1 MCLGHSH
8 MVSPSLLHPILVRQ
22 RSWVEHTCVACSWLV
37 RHQTKGSSRLVYRSC
52 SSRYTSGVAT
62 TIKLSA
68 STRDRVNA
76 VGARTGQTADQV
88 VGRAIDEYERA
99 LFWQAYAAAAD
110 AVAADPQAAADVR
123 AEQDLWDRTVRDGL
137 ERD

>member
-1 MCLGHSH
+1 MSGVLS
-8 MVSPSLLHPILVRQ
+8 V
-22 RSWVEHTCVACSWLV
+22 
-37 RHQTKGSSRLVYRSC
+37 VYRSC
-52 SSRYTSGVAT
+52 PYRYTADVAT
-62 TIKLSA
+62 TIKLST
-68 STRDRVNA
+68 STRNRVNA

-88 VGRAIDEYERA
+88 VGRALEEYERA

-123 AEQDLWDRTVRDGL
+123 AEHDLWDRTVRDGL

>member
-1 MCLGHSH
+1 
-8 MVSPSLLHPILVRQ
+8 
-22 RSWVEHTCVACSWLV
+22 
-37 RHQTKGSSRLVYRSC
+37 
-52 SSRYTSGVAT
+52 VAT
-62 TIKLSA
+62 TIKLSV

-88 VGRAIDEYERA
+88 VGRALEEYERA